1 MRTNLRSWF
10 LCHSSLNVSHST
22 DTPLPNSQAI
32 RPNHCTLFCQLHFI
46 RWKVKVRKHFC
57 KITSPKHFFR
67 LGSVMLY
74 ITGVVRQWTWTHFC
88 SKIDGQLIDI
98 YWCFT
103 LFRQYFNNFTAV
115 EGKKYITWAK
125 SNYSISITVNYW
137 HWQICVVKRF
147 LRVPCT
153 SINIYCFSCKGE
165 RPLIKINMNDC
176 VKFGWNGKVV
186 FWNRS

>member
-46 RWKVKVRKHFC
+46 RWKVKVRKQSV
-57 KITSPKHFFR
+57 KLLLRNIFFALVPSCYR
-67 LGSVMLY
+67 LPAWLGSGPEH
-74 ITGVVRQWTWTHFC
+74 ISAVR
-88 SKIDGQLIDI
+88 LIDI